1 MIVTFIG
8 QFRAWKPDYWKID
21 PTGYPANRV
30 HSSFPILASSMLEA
44 FSPLTGFHASLGC
57 VNVNGLTRFYRVRG
71 HRHFRGGRLKYPP
84 KSDQAE
90 RSSNGKKTRTLWT
103 VNWID
108 VKTRRK
114 RKEEV
119 DRYWRIRRKI
129 IEDEMKGRIRS
140 LSHDD
145 SYISWLTILFYTFFF
160 YIFSINF
167 VISISLLCEYNDF
180 IYCCTNVRGMIRIF
194 EAY

>member
-1 MIVTFIG
+1 MFVI
-8 QFRAWKPDYWKID
+8 FRRNIFRWLSLSSASFVLENRTIEKLILQA
-21 PTGYPANRV
+21 TANRV

-114 RKEEV
+114 RKEKV

-160 YIFSINF
+160 IYFRL
-167 VISISLLCEYNDF
+167 IS
-180 IYCCTNVRGMIRIF
+180 
-194 EAY
+194 